1 MGKAG
6 KTISRGVIGVKSLV
20 WPGWVTVAGNG
31 RSSSIYV
38 GYGHKYKQKYYPY
51 DPEPVLTEREDKTEV
66 VINEWLDEAHQ

>member
-1 MGKAG
+1 
-6 KTISRGVIGVKSLV
+6 VKSLV

-66 VINEWLDEAHQ
+66 VINE